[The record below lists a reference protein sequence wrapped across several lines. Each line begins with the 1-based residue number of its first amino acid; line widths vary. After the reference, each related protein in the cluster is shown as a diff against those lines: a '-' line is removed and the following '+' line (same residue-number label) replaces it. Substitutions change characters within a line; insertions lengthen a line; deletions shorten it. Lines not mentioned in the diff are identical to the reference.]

1 MSLSVI
7 IPVYN
12 EKENLRATLLTT
24 LEYLHSHV
32 DQFELICVD
41 DGSTDGSL
49 DILAEFAKSDPKFQ
63 LVRHTNNSGK
73 GEAIRTGIAK
83 AVYLQCLFLDA
94 DFSTHIKEWDKFAPA
109 FEAGHKVVTASRHL
123 KDSKITVPQSFIRRT
138 LGSGYRIL
146 SRILFGLKISDFNCG
161 FKAYRTDLAK
171 KVYSQ
176 TRMDDWTFDVEVF
189 CILKSMGY
197 SVHEIPVTW
206 EHKDKHSNIKPISTA
221 FKTLKSLFTLKR
233 RFAK

>member
-12 EKENLRATLLTT
+12 EKENLKTTISTT
-24 LEYLHSHV
+24 LEYLHANV
-32 DQFELICVD
+32 TEFELICVD
-41 DGSTDGSL
+41 DGSSDGSL
-49 DILAEFAKSDPKFQ
+49 DILAEFAKSDPQFQ
-63 LVRHTNNSGK
+63 LVRHVANAGK

-83 AVYLQCLFLDA
+83 AVYSQCLFLDA

-109 FEAGHKVVTASRHL
+109 FDAGHKVIIASRHL
-123 KDSKITVPQSFIRRT
+123 KDSKITVQQSFTRRV
-138 LGSGYRIL
+138 LGTGYRIIA
-146 SRILFGLKISDFNCG
+146 RILFGLKISDFNCG
-161 FKAYRTDLAK
+161 FKAYATDLAK
-171 KVYSQ
+171 QVYSQ
-176 TRMDDWTFDVEVF
+176 TSMNDWTFDVEVF

-197 SVHEIPVTW
+197 RTHEIPVTW

-221 FKTLKSLFTLKR
+221 FKTLKSLCTLRR